1 MGKHALCSASS
12 GARWIACPPSAK
24 LNAEASDQG
33 SPYAQQGT
41 EAHAVCEY
49 LLLKALGRPAEEP
62 YDSLCYYDQEME
74 ECTEGYRDFV
84 MEQVTAA
91 KEHCPD
97 PFIGVEQRL
106 DFSRW
111 VPEGFGT
118 GDCVIIADDIL
129 HVIDFKY
136 GVGVLVDAEKN
147 VQMMC
152 YALGALDT
160 FGDLYRIDKI
170 KLSIYQPR
178 RENVSTWGTNKED
191 LLKWAE
197 TTLAPAAKLA
207 FEGKGEFQAG
217 KHCQFCKVKETCRAR
232 AEYNMELLKFELKD
246 PVELS
251 NEEIALILPKVEDL
265 VSWATDVK
273 KYALDQALLGNHFD
287 GFKVVEGR
295 STRKYLDEAKVASVV
310 EKAGYDPYEKKILG
324 ITAMTKI
331 LGQKKFNELLGELVY
346 KPHGSPVLVEESDK
360 RPEYTAVSINDFHDN
375 MEE

>member
-1 MGKHALCSASS
+1 MLFRS
-12 GARWIACPPSAK
+12 
-24 LNAEASDQG
+24 
-33 SPYAQQGT
+33 
-41 EAHAVCEY
+41 
-49 LLLKALGRPAEEP
+49 
-62 YDSLCYYDQEME
+62 
-74 ECTEGYRDFV
+74 
-84 MEQVTAA
+84 
-91 KEHCPD
+91 
-97 PFIGVEQRL
+97 
-106 DFSRW
+106 
-111 VPEGFGT
+111 
-118 GDCVIIADDIL
+118 
-129 HVIDFKY
+129 
-136 GVGVLVDAEKN
+136 
-147 VQMMC
+147 
-152 YALGALDT
+152 
-160 FGDLYRIDKI
+160 
-170 KLSIYQPR
+170 
-178 RENVSTWGTNKED
+178 
-191 LLKWAE
+191 
-197 TTLAPAAKLA
+197 
-207 FEGKGEFQAG
+207 
-217 KHCQFCKVKETCRAR
+217 KVKETCRAR

-375 MEE
+375 IEE